1 MKDRFTQAQI
11 IGMLKEQE
19 SGITISAICRKHGIG
34 VLHFTDGKDNTAG
47 MTLSEA
53 QCLKHLEKE
62 NQKLKILVA
71 KLSLD
76 KVMRQDVLAKKAKSI
91 GVQILK

>member
-1 MKDRFTQAQI
+1 MGLPFLPYVENMAS
-11 IGMLKEQE
+11 E
-19 SGITISAICRKHGIG
+19 C
-34 VLHFTDGKDNTAG
+34 LHFTDGKDNTAG

>member
-34 VLHFTDGKDNTAG
+34 VSTFYRWQGQYRRYDP
-47 MTLSEA
+47 
-53 QCLKHLEKE
+53 Q
-62 NQKLKILVA
+62 
-71 KLSLD
+71 
-76 KVMRQDVLAKKAKSI
+76 
-91 GVQILK
+91 